1 MDRNLRFDLLQD
13 IIVEHRLTHR
23 QLADAVGVAVKTVDN
38 WCGNGM
44 QHVIPER
51 VVTGLVERY
60 PTRFNRISALT
71 T

>member
-23 QLADAVGVAVKTVDN
+23 QLADAVGVQVGTVSS
-38 WCGNGM
+38 WCSRGM
-44 QHVIPER
+44 QHVVPER
-51 VVTGLVERY
+51 VVVGLVERY
-60 PTRFNRISALT
+60 PTRFNRIRALT